1 MQVEEFLIFESELSA
16 LQSADVG
23 GAVNVFQ
30 RLGERHKVVFLDNLG
45 RKRVGNAAYG
55 IGGKQIVDELLHG
68 AIGERAIA
76 QCFGEII
83 HAAQAAGEFGLAE
96 DIYFGVHYA
105 VNALVER
112 WLAENHIFNAGAIA
126 FLNLFHAIEP
136 HTFYCARSVGEKG
149 IESAFGTF
157 ALWGEIDE
165 TPFELNVR
173 HIALQVGDVVN
184 GASVDVAKREIIQ
197 QVVERVNVELLGEQL
212 GTLGSHARE
221 VFYFRFSQL
230 VHCLSRYSAIIKSL
244 GCVIFILLTS
254 PSTR

>member
-1 MQVEEFLIFESELSA
+1 M
-16 LQSADVG
+16 
-23 GAVNVFQ
+23 VFI
-30 RLGERHKVVFLDNLG
+30 DNLL
-45 RKRVGNAAYG
+45 RQWVRDASRCFC
-55 IGGKQIVDELLHG
+55 GKQIVDELLHG
-68 AIGERAIA
+68 SVGERTVA
-76 QCFGEII
+76 QRLGEVI
-83 HAAQAAGEFGLAE
+83 HAAESTGEFGGAI
-96 DIYFGVHYA
+96 DVHFGVGYA
-105 VNALVER
+105 VIALVKSG
-112 WLAENHIFNAGAIA
+112 LSENDVFGADAIT
-126 FLNLFHAIEP
+126 FLNLLNAIEP

-165 TPFELNVR
+165 TPLELNVR

-230 VHCLSRYSAIIKSL
+230 VHCLSRYSAIIKSF